1 MSKHQ
6 RALAARRSA
15 HQRGAT
21 TATPRLTRR
30 AWIGAA
36 TGAVLFGTFGWR
48 RWFAGTT
55 ASVLGAVTVYKSP
68 TCQCCERWGKRMRE
82 HGFTIKEENRA
93 DVTPVKREHG
103 VPDKLVSCH
112 TSLIEGYVFEGHVP
126 PDLVQQVLRDR
137 PSFAGLAVP
146 GMPQG
151 APGMETRREPY
162 EVISFTRAGET
173 AVYAVRS

>member
-1 MSKHQ
+1 MSKEQ
-6 RALAARRSA
+6 RTKAARRAARSN
-15 HQRGAT
+15 T
-21 TATPRLTRR
+21 TGVPARLTRR

-36 TGAVLFGTFGWR
+36 GGAVLLGVIGQRWWVGRAEAAPLGT
-48 RWFAGTT
+48 
-55 ASVLGAVTVYKSP
+55 VTVYKSP
-68 TCQCCERWGKRMRE
+68 ACECCARWVARMRE
-82 HGFTIKEENRA
+82 HGFTINVVNRE

-103 VPDKLVSCH
+103 VPDALYSCH
-112 TSLIEGYVFEGHVP
+112 TGVIDGYAFEGHVP

-137 PSFAGLAVP
+137 PAIAGLAVP

-151 APGMETRREPY
+151 APGMEMRSERY